1 MPCAFH
7 AERPYP
13 FGDLDPGCQ
22 FKVQEN
28 QLTEVDGETW
38 CHYHLPLRNKDKQ
51 ETQKAQWNYERIE
64 QFNKAVFIW
73 IRKAFD
79 EKEVCDLTGT
89 VFPGDIDFSKIEVF
103 PPVSFFNTQFSGD
116 AEFAKARFSGTADFR
131 EAQFSGPAWFRGAQ
145 FSGIAEFEKAQFS
158 GDAEFWEAQFSAT
171 ARFIGAQFSGTA
183 WFKKAQFSDI
193 TGFRGAQFSGS
204 AEFGEA
210 QFSDTAGFRGA
221 RFSGSARFGKAQFN
235 GNAGF
240 EKAQFSG
247 AAEFEKAQFSG
258 DAEFQAAGDTSTP
271 EAIRANTFHWVTFE
285 NVVFSGPVSFLN
297 RQFLDTTNFKG
308 CVFNYAPAFHNCALH
323 QGTNFRGTQFLDTTS
338 EGSAEAYRTLKLA
351 MENVRA
357 RQEEAM
363 FYALEQQSLRAR
375 KDTPWSTWAVSHLY
389 HLTASYGQSF
399 IRPLGWLLGITVFC
413 FLLYATVVY
422 LSSFSGHHPGED
434 LRGILDFTM
443 EQLVRPFSVWSA
455 DGGKALKGIPKG
467 PLPLVVNVIA
477 TFQSIFSLSL
487 LALFLLALRRRFKMG

>member
-1 MPCAFH
+1 MSCAFH
-7 AERPYP
+7 LERSYS
-13 FGDLDPGCQ
+13 FRNLDPGCQ
-22 FKVQEN
+22 FKVQED
-28 QLTEVDGETW
+28 QLTEIDGETW
-38 CHYHLPLRNKDKQ
+38 CDYHLPLRKKDAH
-51 ETQKAQWNYERIE
+51 EIQKAQWSKERIE
-64 QFNKAVFIW
+64 QFNKAVIAW
-73 IRKAFD
+73 IAKAFD
-79 EKEVCDLTGT
+79 ENEVCDLTGT
-89 VFPGDIDFSKIEVF
+89 VFPGAIDFSKIEVF
-103 PPVSFFNTQFSGD
+103 PPVSFFNTQFSGP
-116 AEFAKARFSGTADFR
+116 AWFRKARFSGTADFR

-171 ARFIGAQFSGTA
+171 ARFI
-183 WFKKAQFSDI
+183 
-193 TGFRGAQFSGS
+193 GAQFSGS